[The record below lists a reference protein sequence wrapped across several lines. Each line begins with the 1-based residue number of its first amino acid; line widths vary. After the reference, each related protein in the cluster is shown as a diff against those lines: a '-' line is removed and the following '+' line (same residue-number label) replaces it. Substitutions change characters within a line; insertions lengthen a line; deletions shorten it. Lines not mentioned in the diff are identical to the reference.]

1 MRTVLWKMSP
11 KDTAT
16 EQQRADGS
24 CGPCSRSGL
33 LLLQPFGMVT
43 AHDLASQ
50 MQTRSLSP
58 GTAYR
63 CTSWDELQLY
73 IFFFQFSLI
82 CPRGLE
88 QNLTLNPS
96 VFLPRTLP
104 SFEVPVS
111 DPPEIYLT
119 CMHKDCKQSGGYAAI
134 HIYTYSYRNHFF
146 TCFPELL
153 KKCIAPQHPSPYKTV
168 CALIAVVV
176 SAFVSDT

>member
-1 MRTVLWKMSP
+1 MRTVLWKISP

-16 EQQRADGS
+16 EQQRAAGS

-33 LLLQPFGMVT
+33 VLLQPFHMVT
-43 AHDLASQ
+43 ARDLASQ

-63 CTSWDELQLY
+63 CTSWDEGQLY
-73 IFFFQFSLI
+73 FFFQFSLI
-82 CPRGLE
+82 CPCGLE

-111 DPPEIYLT
+111 DPSEIYLV
-119 CMHKDCKQSGGYAAI
+119 CMHKDCKQSSGYAGI

-146 TCFPELL
+146 TCFPDLL
-153 KKCIAPQHPSPYKTV
+153 KKCIAQQQLLPYKTV